1 MPHRV
6 SFAQNGEDV
15 RIWHAFGPREATHE
29 ADLRYVEVGANAPR
43 DLSLTAAL
51 YDLGWRGLLIEPDPE
66 FAAALRLFRP
76 RDTVCEIAAAES
88 RGALEFYRVPG
99 TGLGTLDEREAERA
113 QARGFA
119 VETVVVPT
127 APMDEL
133 LTEFFAGNT
142 AANHDVHVMSIDVEG
157 AEASVLAGMSLKEH
171 RPWVL
176 CVESI
181 APGTTIQSKNDWI
194 DGLARNGYQEVAFDG
209 INRWFVARERAD
221 ALVEP
226 GAGAAPGITIAEAI
240 ATPFNAIDIGA
251 FGWQASRTARLI
263 TSRDRDAQRFAWQR
277 ELTLASREHDVP
289 ITEYERQISELRTAL
304 IKATGGRTYAVSR
317 HLSRVL
323 NRARGIAKRAASSRF
338 VSGRLIRERHLRH
351 VTAAMGELTDQA
363 FLGEPPVD
371 TPRWVVSAETDSEPP
386 RPPLPPGL
394 SVARDFSVSEITE
407 WLTSY
412 PWDSDAQ
419 LESRM
424 DNHNDEVG
432 RVRRAL
438 QTRLWLARPAEK
450 SRVSGDRVAFD
461 ARSLQAA
468 AFGQRGIGRFAR
480 SALQATRE
488 TAGDDR
494 VTLIIDPGLP
504 PLPSELAGECQLVRR
519 IKDASPFSVLIQPSP
534 MTHSPDPL
542 IPLLG
547 SEARTLAVV
556 FDFIPLHFPTM
567 YLKHAAARA
576 EYLACLDALA
586 LYSNFVCISHTA
598 RSELTWAL
606 GLATDDPRVAA
617 ASVAWPRETWED
629 DEVDVVAPDSRDA
642 PIVLMTGDEPRKNTF
657 GGLAGIAAATT
668 DEDTREVV
676 VVGMA
681 GQSTRVHH
689 WSIAAA
695 MRPGEATTAERLP
708 EAGLHDLLR
717 SAEVVVV
724 PSFDEGLSLPVIEAI
739 RAGTPVVAS
748 DIPSHRELIGSDG
761 FLFDPADPRSIARS
775 IRRARKVARSG
786 AKRRRIATRQRSRLA
801 RHSHEALEAVISN
814 FIERHDLDAEGRS
827 PSGPSYST
835 QPASRPERSRIGVL
849 TPWRPQRTGVADFS
863 ATVFSELAT
872 MAEVT
877 VYTTSDV
884 ESDPDAP
891 PLIMF
896 RSVNELF
903 ADPDAVA
910 SQHDILV
917 SVVGNSH
924 FHIPFIAALALVD
937 AVAIAHDTRM
947 VEYYLSLRGPGGVC
961 DLMLTSLD
969 GQRELVPELAA
980 QIDDMR
986 LLQNA
991 GLWEIARRST
1001 HLITHSVTSRE
1012 RIERET
1018 GVSVAVLPFANQRL
1032 PLTAQITAAD
1042 RQAARERLGL
1052 AGSDEGVVHIGS
1064 FGYLDPRTKMTDVV
1078 LESAGWL
1085 TSWGHDV
1092 ALHFVGAGSDEQ
1104 VVSLRGRAEQLGLH
1118 SFQVTGFQSESEFRD
1133 WLLAVDLGVQLR
1145 VSPLL
1150 GVSGPLSDLAA
1161 FGTPTVASR
1170 GLCEDVDTPDYVH
1183 RLPDAVSPVIVAEAV
1198 ENLLASPRDPNALE
1212 TARQTYIA
1220 GKSAHLYAQE
1230 LHSFLVGVIG

>member
-6 SFAQNGEDV
+6 SYAQNGEDV
-15 RIWHAFGPREATHE
+15 RIWHAFGPRGATHE

-76 RDTVCEIAAAES
+76 RDTVLEIAAAES
-88 RGALEFYRVPG
+88 RGSLEFYRVPG
-99 TGLGTLDEREAERA
+99 TGLGTLDAREAQQA

-119 VETVVVPT
+119 VERVVIPT

-133 LTEFFAGNT
+133 LTEFFAVD
-142 AANHDVHVMSIDVEG
+142 ASSNHDVHVMSIDVEG
-157 AEASVLAGMSLKEH
+157 AEASVLAGMSLEEY

-176 CVESI
+176 CIESI
-181 APGTTIQSKNDWI
+181 APGTAIQTRNAWI
-194 DGLARNGYQEVAFDG
+194 DRLHRNGYQEVAFDG
-209 INRWFVARERAD
+209 INRWFVARERAE
-221 ALVEP
+221 AEVGP
-226 GAGAAPGITIAEAI
+226 SAGASSGTTIAEAI

-251 FGWQASRTARLI
+251 FGWQASGTARLI
-263 TSRDRDAQRFAWQR
+263 ASRDRDAQRFAWQR
-277 ELTLASREHDVP
+277 QLTLASREHDVP
-289 ITEYERQISELRTAL
+289 ITEYERQIDELRTAL
-304 IKATGGRTYAVSR
+304 VDATGGRTYALSR
-317 HLSRVL
+317 QLSRVL
-323 NRARGIAKRAASSRF
+323 NRTVGIAKRAAASRA

-351 VTAAMGELTDQA
+351 VTAAMRELTDPA
-363 FLGEPPVD
+363 LLGEPPIDGPV
-371 TPRWVVSAETDSEPP
+371 WAASAHTESEPL
-386 RPPLPPGL
+386 RPPLPPWL
-394 SVARDFSVSEITE
+394 SLDRDFDASEVSQ
-407 WLTSY
+407 WLSSY

-432 RVRRAL
+432 RLRRAL
-438 QTRLWLARPAEK
+438 HTRLWLAKPADK
-450 SRVSGDRVAFD
+450 TRMSGDRVAFD
-461 ARSLQAA
+461 ARSLQTP

-480 SALQATRE
+480 SALLATRE

-504 PLPSELAGECQLVRR
+504 PLPRELVGECELVRW

-542 IPLLG
+542 IPLLL
-547 SEARTLAVV
+547 SEAHTLAVV
-556 FDFIPLHFPTM
+556 FDFIPLHFPTL
-567 YLKHAAARA
+567 YLKHVATRA

-586 LYSNFVCISHTA
+586 LYSAFACISNTA
-598 RSELTWAL
+598 RSELSWAL
-606 GLATDDPRVAA
+606 GLAPDDPRVAA
-617 ASVAWPRETWED
+617 ASVAWPRDTWAD
-629 DEVDVVAPDSRDA
+629 DEVDVVAPDSQGA

-695 MRPGEATTAERLP
+695 MRPGEATTAERLS
-708 EAGLHDLLR
+708 EAALHDLLG
-717 SAEVVVV
+717 SAELVVV
-724 PSFDEGLSLPVIEAI
+724 PSFDEGLSLPIIEAI

-748 DIPSHRELIGSDG
+748 DIPSHRELIGADG
-761 FLFDPADPRSIARS
+761 FLFNPADPRSVARS
-775 IRRARKVARSG
+775 IRRAMKASRTR
-786 AKRRRIATRQRSRLA
+786 AKRRRIATRQRSRLS
-801 RHSHEALEAVISN
+801 RHGHQTLEEVVASFISD
-814 FIERHDLDAEGRS
+814 HGLDAAGHRAS
-827 PSGPSYST
+827 AQSHLK
-835 QPASRPERSRIGVL
+835 QPASRPERLRIGVL

-863 ATVFSELAT
+863 TTVFSELAT

-891 PLIMF
+891 PSVTV

-903 ADPDAVA
+903 ADPDTVA
-910 SQHDILV
+910 SRHDILV

-924 FHIPFIAALALVD
+924 FHIPFIAALEFVD

-947 VEYYLSLRGPGGVC
+947 VEYYLSLRGPGGVR

-969 GQRELVPELAA
+969 GQQELVPDIAD

-1001 HLITHSVTSRE
+1001 HLITHSITSRN

-1032 PLTAQITAAD
+1032 PLTDEITAAD
-1042 RQAARERLGL
+1042 RDAARKRLGVD
-1052 AGSDEGVVHIGS
+1052 GRDEGVVHIGS
-1064 FGYLDPRTKMTDVV
+1064 FGYLDARTKMTDVV

-1085 TSWGHDV
+1085 TKWGHKI

-1104 VVSLRGRAEQLGLH
+1104 AASLVRRANQLGLH
-1118 SFQVTGFQSESEFRD
+1118 SFHVTGFQSESEFRD

-1145 VSPLL
+1145 ISPVL

-1161 FGTPTVASR
+1161 FGTPAVASR
-1170 GLCEDVDTPDYVH
+1170 GLCEDVDTPDYIR

-1198 ENLLASPRDPNALE
+1198 ENLLANPHDPNALE
-1212 TARQTYIA
+1212 TARRTYIA
-1220 GKSAHLYAQE
+1220 GKSAQLYAQE
-1230 LHSFLVGVIG
+1230 LHSLLVGALQ